1 MRDSSTSLDLNVIH
15 KTMRMLVGGVVF
27 LHHGQW
33 SASLPF
39 LDPFLAFC
47 RIVQV
52 RSNGNPNFS
61 SLAQEQE
68 PTSVKTLWLYL
79 ITSMNPR

>member
-61 SLAQEQE
+61 SPWRKTNKCENSLLAS
-68 PTSVKTLWLYL
+68 T
-79 ITSMNPR
+79 